1 MFEVEQKKKQYNG
14 LFAKYCQKPMIS
26 VVVSL
31 QNSRSQSSLS
41 QKRKA
46 PPPPGTDEDLTR
58 GRDRTMEGGESVAAK
73 SRQT

>member
-1 MFEVEQKKKQYNG
+1 
-14 LFAKYCQKPMIS
+14 MIS

-46 PPPPGTDEDLTR
+46 PQPPGTAEDLTR